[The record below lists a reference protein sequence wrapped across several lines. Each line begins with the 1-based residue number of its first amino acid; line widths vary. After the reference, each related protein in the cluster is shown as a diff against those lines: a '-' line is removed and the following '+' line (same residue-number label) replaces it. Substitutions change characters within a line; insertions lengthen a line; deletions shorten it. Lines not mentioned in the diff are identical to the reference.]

1 MTFSYVTITLRNTIK
16 KQKDTKDIRNVT
28 KRNPET
34 ARQFRDTTFYIIL
47 LISSLVT

>member
-1 MTFSYVTITLRNTIK
+1 MLQLLYETQQK

-34 ARQFRDTTFYIIL
+34 AWQFRDTTFYITL

>member
-1 MTFSYVTITLRNTIK
+1 MLQLLYETQQK

-34 ARQFRDTTFYIIL
+34 AWQFRDTTFYIIL
-47 LISSLVT
+47 LISCLVT

>member
-1 MTFSYVTITLRNTIK
+1 MLQLLYETQQK

-34 ARQFRDTTFYIIL
+34 ARQFRDTTFYITL

>member
-1 MTFSYVTITLRNTIK
+1 MLQLLYETQQK

-34 ARQFRDTTFYIIL
+34 AWQFRDTTFYIIL
-47 LISSLVT
+47 LISNLVT

>member
-1 MTFSYVTITLRNTIK
+1 MLQLLYETQQK

-47 LISSLVT
+47 LISNLVT